1 VQPANVPPIV
11 CSCSVRFLDSF
22 LSPLLPSRL
31 PFRFPWFTFLS
42 FGELP
47 AVRQLN
53 FLVHSGHVEST
64 CVAHVNKYPPPR
76 SLLFFTL
83 ALADC

>member
-1 VQPANVPPIV
+1 MVQPANVPPIV
-11 CSCSVRFLDSF
+11 SSCSARFLDSF
-22 LSPLLPSRL
+22 LSPLLPPRL

-53 FLVHSGHVEST
+53 FLVHSGHVECEQISPPQ
-64 CVAHVNKYPPPR
+64 VPAFFYPCP
-76 SLLFFTL
+76 
-83 ALADC
+83 C